1 MRNEFQAF
9 SMELD
14 EFAKTIK
21 LIFLT
26 QSVKFISSRDETQK
40 MLFFKI
46 NSNFFILLNIV
57 FKRYYYLVKMA

>member
-1 MRNEFQAF
+1 
-9 SMELD
+9 MELD

-26 QSVKFISSRDETQK
+26 LSVKFISSRDETQK

-57 FKRYYYLVKMA
+57 FKRYYLVKMA

>member
-21 LIFLT
+21 LILLT

-57 FKRYYYLVKMA
+57 FKRYYLVKMA

>member
-57 FKRYYYLVKMA
+57 FKRYYLVKMA

>member
-46 NSNFFILLNIV
+46 NSKLFYF
-57 FKRYYYLVKMA
+57 VKYSF

>member
-26 QSVKFISSRDETQK
+26 LSVKFISSRDETQK